1 MLFVGFLAPHFPLIA
16 PQRYIDEYPPD
27 DMPLPKLRPVEG
39 YRRHPWLEAQETFMA
54 TDSEFGSDDHKR
66 RRAISAYYA
75 LCSMVDDHVGTICE
89 ALDSTGLAE
98 TTAVI
103 YTSDHGEALGKRG
116 HWAKSNLYDEC
127 TRVPLVMAG
136 PGVPRASTC
145 NTTVNLVDLAPTFL
159 AAFGLSDSTL
169 PGRSLFDVAR
179 EPSDPER
186 LAFSE
191 YHAVGAQSGAFMLR
205 KGGWKY
211 HEYVG
216 FQPELFDLEI
226 DPDETTNR
234 VNDLTLSAVVT
245 DLRDALRRIVDP
257 ETADRQAKSDQRALV
272 ERFGGREV
280 AYQMGTKG
288 GTPAPAV

>member
-1 MLFVGFLAPHFPLIA
+1 
-16 PQRYIDEYPPD
+16 
-27 DMPLPKLRPVEG
+27 
-39 YRRHPWLEAQETFMA
+39 MA

-127 TRVPLVMAG
+127 TRVPLVVAG

-145 NTTVNLVDLAPTFL
+145 GTTVNLIDLAPTFL
-159 AAFGLSDSTL
+159 AAFGLSDPSL
-169 PGRSLFDVAR
+169 RGRSLFDIAR

-205 KGGWKY
+205 KGRWKY

-216 FQPELFDLEI
+216 FEPELFDLET
-226 DPDETTNR
+226 DPDEATDR
-234 VNDLTLSAVVT
+234 MNDLTLSAS
-245 DLRDALRRIVDP
+245 LRTFVASCDGLSIPKRLTGWLKAISVRSSSGSADARPRIRWEPRVGPRRPRFEEHVAALR
-257 ETADRQAKSDQRALV
+257 AALCV
-272 ERFGGREV
+272 
-280 AYQMGTKG
+280 T
-288 GTPAPAV
+288 